1 VKLRAQGFELGIR
14 MQAMN
19 LPNILTL
26 IRVLLT
32 PVFVIFIIN
41 KYFEWALFAF
51 AIAGITDGLDG
62 LIARLTHQRTELGA
76 YLDPIADKLLTFAA
90 FISLAIIEMIPSWL
104 VVIVITRDIIIL
116 VGFLVMFLTNYHPKI
131 NPSLLSK
138 MTTTFQII
146 TILFALLAGL
156 SPAFL
161 RLSTLAYYVTGI
173 ITILSGTQYVYI
185 GARILNEKK

>member
-1 VKLRAQGFELGIR
+1 
-14 MQAMN
+14 MN

-32 PVFVIFIIN
+32 PVFVILIIN
-41 KYFEWALFAF
+41 KYFGWALFTF
-51 AIAGITDGLDG
+51 AVAGITDGLDG

-116 VGFLVMFLTNYHPKI
+116 VGFLVMFLTNHHPKI

-146 TILFALLAGL
+146 TILFALLAGF
-156 SPAFL
+156 SATFL
-161 RLSTLAYYVTGI
+161 KLSTLVYYVTGI

-185 GARILNEKK
+185 GARILNEKE